1 MCCLFLETS
10 FIHVSVFV
18 LADGLDSSGPPL
30 PSLSLSLS
38 LSSPLCRASPV
49 GDNLFEWAGS
59 IMGPDDSVY
68 EGGKFLLEMKFPP
81 DYPFKPPQ
89 VRMLEFNTFC

>member
-1 MCCLFLETS
+1 M
-10 FIHVSVFV
+10 
-18 LADGLDSSGPPL
+18 
-30 PSLSLSLS
+30 
-38 LSSPLCRASPV
+38 

-59 IMGPDDSVY
+59 IMGPADSVY

-89 VRMLEFNTFC
+89 VRVLEISTHLLAPTYSLAYIHYSVYVS